1 MGSFEQR
8 TGILFPLL
16 VSCIER
22 GISEKT
28 RATFGVFLVIII
40 IIIIMGIKAVSY
52 FLCFSSFCTIFKL
65 ASVI

>member
-28 RATFGVFLVIII
+28 RATFGVFLIII
-40 IIIIMGIKAVSY
+40 KFFYGYQGGLLFSLFFI
-52 FLCFSSFCTIFKL
+52 FLYNI
-65 ASVI
+65 

>member
-28 RATFGVFLVIII
+28 RATFGVFLIII
-40 IIIIMGIKAVSY
+40 IFFFMGIKAVSY
-52 FLCFSSFCTIFKL
+52 FLCFSSFCTISKL

>member
-1 MGSFEQR
+1 MFFKVSVTFFLFFLGSFEQR

-28 RATFGVFLVIII
+28 RATLVVFLVIII
-40 IIIIMGIKAVSY
+40 I
-52 FLCFSSFCTIFKL
+52 F
-65 ASVI
+65 

>member
-28 RATFGVFLVIII
+28 RATFGVFLIII
-40 IIIIMGIKAVSY
+40 IFFVWVSRRS
-52 FLCFSSFCTIFKL
+52 LIFSVFPLFVQYL
-65 ASVI
+65 NWHQ